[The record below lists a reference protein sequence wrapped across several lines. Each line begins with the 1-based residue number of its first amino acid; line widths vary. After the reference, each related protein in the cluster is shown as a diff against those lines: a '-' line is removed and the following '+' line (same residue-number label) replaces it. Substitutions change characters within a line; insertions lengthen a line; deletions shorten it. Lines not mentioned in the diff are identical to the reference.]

1 MNKKISFLMLFFTI
15 FSGILFAQKKTVTG
29 KVTDEDGLGLPGVSV
44 LVKGTSRGISTDF
57 DGKYQIEAN
66 TGEVLVYSF
75 LLVIP
80 HKRKNSLEEEKHWLS
95 MLF

>member
-44 LVKGTSRGISTDF
+44 RHEVFLQILTENTKSKPIQA
-57 DGKYQIEAN
+57 KYLCI
-66 TGEVLVYSF
+66 V

-80 HKRKNSLEEEKHWLS
+80 HKRKNSQEEEKHWLS